1 MGGYVSWS
9 TPSYLWNELMSAEG
23 TPQAEPSLLGRPLH
37 LLARLV
43 TRFPKAT
50 LTLALL
56 GVLVSMVLSGT
67 RLGFRTSRADLLNPH
82 SDYNRRWLAYT
93 KEFTEKEDIVVV
105 VEGPSRELVLPVL
118 DEVST
123 ELSRQPDQF
132 ECVLHEIDLSRIRS
146 KGLYYLAPAEL
157 QQINGFLD
165 KVSPILQGNWAQLS
179 LRNLPQQMMGLMA
192 QAGQRPGG
200 AAAAQAELNRFIS
213 SLLAALEQR
222 NPYQSPWPDVVSPAA
237 NHGEFYTNK
246 RLLNAD
252 GRLGFV
258 LLRVTQQDKSE
269 FVQNS
274 GTIDAL
280 KSLLARTQSRYPQVR
295 IGLTG
300 LPIIEHDEMEAS
312 QSSMSIAT
320 MVSLVGVALVFIA
333 GFGGLRHPLMAN
345 GALLCG
351 MAWAFGFA
359 TLAIGHL
366 SILSSAFA
374 AILIGQGLDFGVY
387 YLARYL
393 QARRLAPS
401 TCEALVETARSV
413 GPGITTGAIS
423 TAIAFF
429 TASFTDFTGV
439 AELGIIAAGG
449 ILLCWLAALTVLPAM
464 IQLADGNRSLGSI
477 PGPLNLD
484 IWLRPLFYKPR
495 LALAATL
502 LGTVGLG
509 LGLTHLWYDYNLL
522 NLQPAGLESVKW
534 EKELFTKSNESA
546 FFALSLAGSPE
557 EALARKARF
566 LALPKVGRVEE
577 IASML
582 PAEVP
587 QKQPFIQQ
595 ISQRLACLPTTAPEI
610 PLVSAAELDQVL
622 AGMENMLASSASQTL
637 GGQLREI
644 RQLLRRLPPQEYY
657 RRLATY
663 QQTIAADLLARL
675 AMLRAVA
682 NPAPPQ
688 TADLPQSLVTRFVG
702 HSGKYLLKVYANTSS
717 GQEGIWEVNSMEEF
731 VHQVRSVD
739 PEATGNPMQV
749 YEAARQMK
757 RSYQQAAWYAFFTVV
772 PVVFLDFRS
781 IRYTVLALLPLG
793 MGMLQMF
800 GLMGWLD
807 IALNPANMIVLPLI
821 LGIGID
827 NGVHIVHDYRQQSGR
842 YRLSASTANA
852 VVINSLGNMVGF
864 GALMLASHQ
873 GLQSLGRV
881 LTIGMGCSLFSAL
894 VMPNLFILWG
904 RKQTE
909 QPSDNDIAEPPSG
922 FVDYDEPSVPCP
934 HVRRVDVQTSL
945 EEDDL
950 LLS

>member
-1 MGGYVSWS
+1 
-9 TPSYLWNELMSAEG
+9 MSAEG

-37 LLARLV
+37 MLARLV

-50 LTLALL
+50 LTFALV
-56 GVLVSMVLSGT
+56 GVLVSMVLAGT
-67 RLGFRTSRADLLNPH
+67 QLGFRTSRADLLNPH
-82 SDYNRRWLAYT
+82 SEYNRRWLAYT
-93 KEFTEKEDIVVV
+93 QEFTEKEDIVVV
-105 VEGPSRELVLPVL
+105 VEGPGREAVVPVL
-118 DEVST
+118 DEVSA
-123 ELSRQPDQF
+123 ELTQQSNRYDA
-132 ECVLHEIDLSRIRS
+132 VLHEIDLSKIRS
-146 KGLYYLAPAEL
+146 KGLYYLDPIEL
-157 QQINGFLD
+157 RRINSFLD
-165 KVSPILQGNWAQLS
+165 QMAPILQGEWSQLS
-179 LRNLPQQMMGLMA
+179 LGRMPQQMMATMA
-192 QAGQRPGG
+192 QAGQQPGG
-200 AAAAQAELNRFIS
+200 AAAAQAELTRFTS
-213 SLLAALEQR
+213 SLLGALEQR
-222 NPYQSPWPDVVSPAA
+222 GPYQPPWPEMVTPTA
-237 NHGEFYTNK
+237 NHSDLHANR

-258 LLRVTQQDKSE
+258 LLRVAEQDTSD

-274 GTIDAL
+274 GVIDAL
-280 KSLLARTQSRYPQVR
+280 KSLLDGVRSRHPEVR

-300 LPIIEHDEMEAS
+300 LPVIEHDEMEAS
-312 QSSMSIAT
+312 QSSMSKAT
-320 MVSLVGVALVFIA
+320 IVSLVGVALVFIA

-393 QARRLAPS
+393 QARRIAPTTSDALA
-401 TCEALVETARSV
+401 ETARSV

-439 AELGIIAAGG
+439 AELGIIAGGG

-464 IQLADGNRSLGSI
+464 IQLSDGNRPLGSI

-484 IWLRPLFYKPR
+484 VWLRPLFYKPR
-495 LALAATL
+495 LVLTVTMM
-502 LGTVGLG
+502 GTIGLG
-509 LGLTHLWYDYNLL
+509 IGLSHLWYDYNLL
-522 NLQPAGLESVKW
+522 NLQPVGLESVKW
-534 EKELFTKSNESA
+534 EKELLTKGNQSA
-546 FFALSLAGSPE
+546 LFALSVADSPE

-566 LALPKVGRVEE
+566 LAIPNVRVEE
-577 IASML
+577 IASMF
-582 PAEVP
+582 PFEVQ
-587 QKQPFIQQ
+587 QKQPLIQR
-595 ISQRLACLPTTAPEI
+595 IHQRLAYLPPAAPEI
-610 PLVSAAELDQVL
+610 PLVSPAELDQVL
-622 AGMENMLASSASQTL
+622 GGMENMLAAAGTPNL
-637 GGQLREI
+637 GGQLRQI
-644 RQLLRRLPPQEYY
+644 RELLRRLPAREYY

-663 QQTIAADLLARL
+663 QQNIAADLLTRL

-682 NPAPPQ
+682 SPEPPQ
-688 TADLPQSLVTRFVG
+688 LTDLPTSLVTRFVG
-702 HSGKYLLKVYANTSS
+702 QSGKYLLKIYSNAEN
-717 GQEGIWEVNSMEEF
+717 GQEGIWEVSSMEQF
-731 VHQVRSVD
+731 VAQVRSVD
-739 PEATGNPMQV
+739 AEATGNPMQV
-749 YEAARQMK
+749 YEASRQMK

-781 IRYTVLALLPLG
+781 IRYTLLALLPLG
-793 MGMLQMF
+793 MGMTQMF
-800 GLMGWLD
+800 GLMGLLN
-807 IALNPANMIVLPLI
+807 IPLNPANMIVLPLI

-827 NGVHIVHDYRQQSGR
+827 NGVHIVHDFRQQSGR

-864 GALMLASHQ
+864 GSLMVASHQ

-881 LTIGMGCSLFSAL
+881 LTIGMGCCLFSAL

-904 RKQTE
+904 GKQT
-909 QPSDNDIAEPPSG
+909 DEPADGDESQRPAG
-922 FVDYDEPSVPCP
+922 FVDHEEYRIPSP
-934 HVRRVDVQTSL
+934 HVRRLDVGTSL

-950 LLS
+950 MHS

>member
-1 MGGYVSWS
+1 
-9 TPSYLWNELMSAEG
+9 MSAER

-37 LLARLV
+37 LLAHLV
-43 TRFPKAT
+43 TQFPKAT
-50 LTLALL
+50 LTIALV
-56 GVLVSMVLSGT
+56 GVIASVGLSGT
-67 RLGFRTSRADLLNPH
+67 RLGFRTSRADLLNPR
-82 SDYNRRWLAYT
+82 SDYNRRWLNYT
-93 KEFTEKEDIVVV
+93 QEFTEKEDIVVV
-105 VEGPSRELVLPVL
+105 VEGRSREAVVAAL
-118 DEVST
+118 DEVSH
-123 ELSRQPDQF
+123 ELGRQSDRF
-132 ECVLHEIDLSRIRS
+132 EAVLHEIDLSRIRS
-146 KGLYYLAPAEL
+146 KGLYYLDPREL
-157 QQINGFLD
+157 QRINGFLD
-165 KVSPILQGNWAQLS
+165 QVTPILQGDWSRLS
-179 LRNLPQQMMGLMA
+179 LAQMPQQMAAAMA
-192 QAGQRPGG
+192 QPGQFQQGAGEG
-200 AAAAQAELNRFIS
+200 QAELTRFTS
-213 SLLAALEQR
+213 SLLSALEQR
-222 NPYQSPWPDVVSPAA
+222 GPYQSPWPNVVNPASSHSDLHA
-237 NHGEFYTNK
+237 NQ

-258 LLRVTQQDKSE
+258 LLRVAEQDKSD

-274 GTIDAL
+274 GAINAL
-280 KSLLARTQSRYPQVR
+280 KRLLAGIQSRRPEVR

-300 LPIIEHDEMEAS
+300 LPVIEHDEMAAS
-312 QSSMSIAT
+312 QTSMSTAT
-320 MVSLVGVALVFIA
+320 AVSLIGVALVFIA

-393 QARRLAPS
+393 QARRIAPTTS
-401 TCEALVETARSV
+401 EALAETARSV

-464 IQLADGNRSLGSI
+464 IQLSDGARPLGSI

-484 IWLRPLFYKPR
+484 VWLRPLFYKPR
-495 LALAATL
+495 LALTATL
-502 LGTVGLG
+502 LGTLALAFGMN
-509 LGLTHLWYDYNLL
+509 HLWYDYNLL
-522 NLQPAGLESVKW
+522 NLQPVGLESVQW
-534 EKELFTKSNESA
+534 EKELLAKSNQSA
-546 FFALSLAGSPE
+546 FFALSLANSPE
-557 EALARKARF
+557 EALARKAQF
-566 LALPKVGRVEE
+566 LGLDSVGRVEE
-577 IASML
+577 IASMF
-582 PAEVP
+582 PFDVG
-587 QKQPFIQQ
+587 QKQPFVQQ
-595 ISQRLACLPTTAPEI
+595 ISQRLAYLPSSAPEI
-610 PLVSAAELDQVL
+610 PLVSPAELDQVL
-622 AGMENMLASSASQTL
+622 GGLENMLAAAGAQEAA
-637 GGQLREI
+637 GQLRRI
-644 RQLLRRLPPQEYY
+644 RDLVHRLPPQEYY

-663 QQTIAADLLARL
+663 QQNIAADLLTRL
-675 AMLRAVA
+675 AMLQAVA
-682 NPAPPQ
+682 NPEPPQ
-688 TADLPQSLVTRFVG
+688 LADLPASLVTRFVG
-702 HSGKYLLKVYANTSS
+702 HSGKHLLKIYASVKN
-717 GQEGIWEVNSMEEF
+717 GQEGIWEVNSMERF

-781 IRYTVLALLPLG
+781 IRYTLLALLPLG

-821 LGIGID
+821 LGLGID
-827 NGVHIVHDYRQQSGR
+827 NGVHIVHDFRQQSGC

-881 LTIGMGCSLFSAL
+881 LTIGMGCILFSAL
-894 VMPNLFILWG
+894 VTPNLFLLWG
-904 RKQTE
+904 GKQTE
-909 QPSDNDIAEPPSG
+909 KPADQDDSQPPMGFLDDDEHQVPS
-922 FVDYDEPSVPCP
+922 P
-934 HVRRVDVQTSL
+934 HVRRLNVGTPL
-945 EEDDL
+945 E
-950 LLS
+950 